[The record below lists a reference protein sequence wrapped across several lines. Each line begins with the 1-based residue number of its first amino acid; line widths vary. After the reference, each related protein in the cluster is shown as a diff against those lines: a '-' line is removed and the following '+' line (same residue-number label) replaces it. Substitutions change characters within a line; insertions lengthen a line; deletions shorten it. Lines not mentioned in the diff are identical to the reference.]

1 MDDKALKDKFPRLYS
16 ISLNKNSLVGDVVV
30 WVGGRTFQLG
40 ILIGE
45 ERGSNGKNTLKFN

>member
-1 MDDKALKDKFPRLYS
+1 VDDKALKDKFPRLYS